1 MYELYTK
8 LLVNDAI
15 TVLQPAMM
23 AMSMTRLFYLEWI
36 MLSSSVFQKELRN
49 SKIFQCFCQTH
60 MMSEERQQA
69 ADDRF
74 ICTSIAK

>member
-1 MYELYTK
+1 MYALYTK

-15 TVLQPAMM
+15 TVLQQAMM

-49 SKIFQCFCQTH
+49 SMIFHCFLSNTH
-60 MMSEERQQA
+60 GE
-69 ADDRF
+69 
-74 ICTSIAK
+74 